1 MTILDK
7 PISVDVILPI
17 YNGSKYVNQAI
28 ESVIRQEGNFIIK
41 IYAEDDYSTDN
52 SVEIIKGQ
60 KDFGNN
66 IILHEKTSNTGVSS
80 TRNLGI
86 SLGNSEYI
94 AFIDQ
99 DDIWV
104 RNKLKVQLTSLLRDD
119 KIEYSIGLQTFFLED
134 PNYTPNWFRE
144 KWLSEPQLGYLPSTL
159 IVKRRLFVNIGTIIE
174 LLMGLVDKFTYLIGT
189 EKKLIIMQSI
199 DKFIKTRL
207 EFIIVL
213 TPENKQMLIKTL
225 VSIPTI
231 IDVFIGVQKG
241 KYKINESLIIS
252 KYQSRKKK
260 LNIFFCGS
268 QQISDNEEDETE
280 I

>member
-17 YNGSKYVNQAI
+17 YNGSKYVNQTI
-28 ESVIRQEGNFIIK
+28 ESVIKQEGNFRIK
-41 IYAEDDYSTDN
+41 IYAVDDYSTDN

-119 KIEYSIGLQTFFLED
+119 NIEYSIGLQTFFLQD
-134 PNYTPNWFRE
+134 PNYMPKWFRE

-159 IVKRRLFVNIGTIIE
+159 IVKRRLFVNIGTFDE
-174 LLMGLVDKFTYLIGT
+174 SYVHGADDVDWFARARKAG
-189 EKKLIIMQSI
+189 
-199 DKFIKTRL
+199 
-207 EFIIVL
+207 
-213 TPENKQMLIKTL
+213 
-225 VSIPTI
+225 
-231 IDVFIGVQKG
+231 
-241 KYKINESLIIS
+241 INHEVIS
-252 KYQSRKKK
+252 KVLVNRRVHSNNLSSK
-260 LNIFFCGS
+260 IGS
-268 QQISDNEEDETE
+268 NLEIMNLVRSHFTKEDNG
-280 I
+280 

>member
-28 ESVIRQEGNFIIK
+28 ESVIRQEGNFRIK
-41 IYAEDDYSTDN
+41 IYAVDDYSTDN

-60 KDFGNN
+60 KDFENN

-104 RNKLKVQLTSLLRDD
+104 SNKLKVQLSSLLKDD
-119 KIEYSIGLQTFFLED
+119 KIEYSVGLQRFFLED
-134 PNYTPNWFRE
+134 PNYNPKWFRE
-144 KWLSEPQLGYLPSTL
+144 KWLSEPQLGYLPSAL
-159 IVKRRLFVNIGTIIE
+159 IVKRGLFVDIGTFDEKYIN
-174 LLMGLVDKFTYLIGT
+174 GADDVDWFARARRAG
-189 EKKLIIMQSI
+189 
-199 DKFIKTRL
+199 
-207 EFIIVL
+207 
-213 TPENKQMLIKTL
+213 
-225 VSIPTI
+225 
-231 IDVFIGVQKG
+231 
-241 KYKINESLIIS
+241 INHEVIS
-252 KYQSRKKK
+252 KVLVNRRIHSKNLSSK
-260 LNIFFCGS
+260 IGS
-268 QQISDNEEDETE
+268 NLEIMDLVRTHITRVDNE
-280 I
+280 